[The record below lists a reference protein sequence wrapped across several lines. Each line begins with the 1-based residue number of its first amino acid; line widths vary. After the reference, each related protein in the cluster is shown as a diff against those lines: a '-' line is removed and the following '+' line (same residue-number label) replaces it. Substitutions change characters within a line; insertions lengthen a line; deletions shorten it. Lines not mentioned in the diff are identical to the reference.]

1 MLLRCMRN
9 QHVSVGMLQKKKKT
23 KNKEIFCLW
32 GFVIFL
38 ETTFIVF
45 YFSSRLDTGIKE
57 SREPYVV
64 SMECSLFE

>member
-9 QHVSVGMLQKKKKT
+9 QHVSVGMLQKKKKQ
-23 KNKEIFCLW
+23 KKKEIFCLW

-38 ETTFIVF
+38 GTTFTVF
-45 YFSSRLDTGIKE
+45 YFSFRLDTGIKE

-64 SMECSLFE
+64 SMECTLFE